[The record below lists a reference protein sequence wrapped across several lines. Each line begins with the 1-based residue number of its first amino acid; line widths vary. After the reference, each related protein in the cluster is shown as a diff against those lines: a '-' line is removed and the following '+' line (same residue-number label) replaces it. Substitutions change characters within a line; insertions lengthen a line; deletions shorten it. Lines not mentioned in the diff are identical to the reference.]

1 MKTQDGKSIYIGLK
15 NEGWK
20 FTSLNNKI
28 SLWNSKLKNRP
39 TFIFKTKMFEGELGL
54 KCLEK
59 FYRYGFVIIKKTPPH
74 KNSIIKLA
82 SSIGIIRSTNFGK
95 LFNVKSVRKAK
106 DLAYTSHSLSA
117 HTDLSLIH
125 I

>member
-1 MKTQDGKSIYIGLK
+1 
-15 NEGWK
+15 
-20 FTSLNNKI
+20 
-28 SLWNSKLKNRP
+28 
-39 TFIFKTKMFEGELGL
+39 MFEAELGL

-59 FYRYGFVIIKKTPPH
+59 FYRYGFAIIKKTPPH

-82 SSIGIIRSTNFGK
+82 SSIGIIRPTNFGK

-117 HTDLSLIH
+117 HTDNPYRKPIPGIQLLHCIRNDSEGGHFTLTDGFAVAEYLRKKYKH
-125 I
+125 FLKYSR